1 MKRCLDDEDKKD
13 QNIKKTNEEEIKELS
28 NILND
33 IFEDDIID
41 IIIEIDT
48 KYKKICINEKSDEK
62 ENNREYK
69 YGNKNLS
76 HLINSINDNFMY
88 KNINSLLLYLNKQNL
103 FVNKENWKNQLLN
116 EIEYINILEEDTKRE
131 DELINL
137 LESNLEGL
145 KIR

>member
-1 MKRCLDDEDKKD
+1 MKRCLDDENKKD

-62 ENNREYK
+62 ENSREYK

-103 FVNKENWKNQLLN
+103 FVNKENWKDQLLN